1 VSKGGKVTLIKSI
14 LSNLSMYF
22 MSLFHLSAG
31 LANHIEKLHRDFLWD
46 RLGEEFKFHLVS
58 WSKVYYLI
66 SEGGFGFGTC

>member
-58 WSKVYYLI
+58 WSKVYSLI